1 MKHKRHFIIL
11 DANSTVGAMYA
22 SGSNDG
28 FTSDGEVNHPVID
41 CTEIVIDNP
50 YYILATRS
58 LEKEGG
64 SYQSLYLP
72 HGSVVAIYQYNPVE
86 PLPFGFV
93 PS

>member
-1 MKHKRHFIIL
+1 MDHLRHFIIL
-11 DANSTVGAMYA
+11 DINSPIGAMYA

-28 FTSDGEVNHPVID
+28 FISEGDVRHPIID

-50 YYILATRS
+50 YYIFATRS

-72 HGSVVAIYQYNPVE
+72 HGSVVAIYQYKPSG

-93 PS
+93 PQ